1 MSGYGAVPA
10 TITTGVPY
18 ICGQCGSEIS
28 LKPGDI
34 IQVGRAALDSH
45 LRRGRPTRVGH
56 LRAQAAGV
64 CVCVCDLEAMKGLSR
79 VACSSGAAPAG
90 STGTAYWCWLW
101 AR

>member
-34 IQVGRAALDSH
+34 IQVGRGALHS
-45 LRRGRPTRVGH
+45 RRRSWRHGWQWPGRT
-56 LRAQAAGV
+56 L
-64 CVCVCDLEAMKGLSR
+64 L
-79 VACSSGAAPAG
+79 
-90 STGTAYWCWLW
+90 Y
-101 AR
+101 